1 MEQKQA
7 LSRHLPTQSVAIK
20 DPVRSKHSISA
31 TFPLYDD
38 QQQLPIINMFKTVST
53 VDPHRR
59 EFGLLTVAN
68 PAPCYS

>member
-7 LSRHLPTQSVAIK
+7 LSRHLPTQCLAIK

-38 QQQLPIINMFKTVST
+38 QQLPIINMFKTVSK

-59 EFGLLTVAN
+59 GFGLLTRAN